1 MKISEIYSAM
11 GLKIKLKYEDS
22 SARFSEGILVRIE
35 PSQDRQIF
43 LVNQYGKGAEEN
55 KSVLCKASSQTADY
69 LLNLFEGEHSDAY
82 KCMFLID
89 GVNSD
94 SIEIQTYTFQT
105 VTEYKSA
112 ITIIATDKLLETTTI
127 EKLKQDFVWDQLGM
141 PALFCLNYKNKKKQN
156 ANIRFIGGKRFL
168 IAQNTARGIL
178 AESIGYLKEKYDVPV
193 DIFVAPEIHFVAQSD
208 QSFVNDALAA
218 DIERISNPASYFA
231 RWEAYDALS
240 KKLLDVESEEFGEIK
255 YSSYTFRTEVNGV
268 TYEFAVDE
276 ELDDAMKG
284 KELGASG
291 IESTTDQLNNR
302 VRKKQHAVGQ
312 IKKITENKIT
322 TFYETNDSVDEIPAT
337 GVLKLYTAG
346 DMYIMARRLA
356 ARERMIKHKAPIK
369 SIVALIEA
377 GASGYELPNAWGNHK
392 AVTEQL
398 RRNFKRANDLNK
410 EQIEALELAVNTP
423 DIALIQGPP
432 GTGKTT
438 VIKAICERFREI
450 FEAEEKQLQKAN
462 PEHAL
467 RSPKILISSF
477 QNEAVDN
484 AISAP
489 LPGDIPAYRKT
500 AKRAMESSKEQ
511 YQRSLENWYKGLCNT
526 ITGMIEDNA
535 APEFVEKKRALDD
548 EFLSYKNAG
557 EPLDKATELI
567 NHYLDY
573 VEISYPERLVAE
585 AKAIIRAAEAASSGD
600 DYDDPIVAKIES
612 QRTTKESFEDDG
624 PRNARKLAAYIRI
637 NDDLA
642 INEDILMA
650 IEKVG
655 EDDCSDDDFVNYVK
669 AVDALKKRF
678 CSNRII
684 IDIQDKD
691 KINECILTL
700 ANVFS
705 KHYLK
710 TLSSMESKKSLIL
723 SEFLVRLEQD
733 YENIVKKYSMTTAAT
748 CQTSLDLRGDID
760 KTFDLVIIDE
770 AARANPLDL
779 FIPMS
784 MGKKLVLVGDHKQ
797 LPHMLEPDV
806 LKMLADD
813 PKFKDIPEIEKSLFE
828 RLFDMFSNGQRRKA
842 IPLTH
847 QFRMHPD
854 ICSFV
859 SDAFYDGLL
868 KTSKTITAEDR
879 RSPKEINDGKALTF
893 VNIPI
898 SRGAETS
905 GVSKSRW
912 AEVELIGKDV
922 RKILDIDP
930 EASIGLIT
938 FYSAQAQ
945 SLKRHLDSFLNEEE
959 KRNIEIGTVDA
970 FQGKEFDY
978 VLLSCVRSNS
988 PKNGAQPIVGFLEKP
1003 NRLCVAFSR
1012 SIRQLAV
1019 YGDADTLIQIPC
1031 FSKLYEICAIEGG
1044 GCYREY

>member
-1 MKISEIYSAM
+1 
-11 GLKIKLKYEDS
+11 
-22 SARFSEGILVRIE
+22 
-35 PSQDRQIF
+35 
-43 LVNQYGKGAEEN
+43 
-55 KSVLCKASSQTADY
+55 
-69 LLNLFEGEHSDAY
+69 
-82 KCMFLID
+82 
-89 GVNSD
+89 
-94 SIEIQTYTFQT
+94 
-105 VTEYKSA
+105 
-112 ITIIATDKLLETTTI
+112 
-127 EKLKQDFVWDQLGM
+127 
-141 PALFCLNYKNKKKQN
+141 
-156 ANIRFIGGKRFL
+156 
-168 IAQNTARGIL
+168 
-178 AESIGYLKEKYDVPV
+178 
-193 DIFVAPEIHFVAQSD
+193 
-208 QSFVNDALAA
+208 
-218 DIERISNPASYFA
+218 
-231 RWEAYDALS
+231 
-240 KKLLDVESEEFGEIK
+240 
-255 YSSYTFRTEVNGV
+255 
-268 TYEFAVDE
+268 
-276 ELDDAMKG
+276 
-284 KELGASG
+284 
-291 IESTTDQLNNR
+291 
-302 VRKKQHAVGQ
+302 
-312 IKKITENKIT
+312 
-322 TFYETNDSVDEIPAT
+322 
-337 GVLKLYTAG
+337 
-346 DMYIMARRLA
+346 
-356 ARERMIKHKAPIK
+356 
-369 SIVALIEA
+369 
-377 GASGYELPNAWGNHK
+377 
-392 AVTEQL
+392 
-398 RRNFKRANDLNK
+398 
-410 EQIEALELAVNTP
+410 
-423 DIALIQGPP
+423 
-432 GTGKTT
+432 
-438 VIKAICERFREI
+438 
-450 FEAEEKQLQKAN
+450 
-462 PEHAL
+462 
-467 RSPKILISSF
+467 
-477 QNEAVDN
+477 
-484 AISAP
+484 
-489 LPGDIPAYRKT
+489 
-500 AKRAMESSKEQ
+500 
-511 YQRSLENWYKGLCNT
+511 
-526 ITGMIEDNA
+526 
-535 APEFVEKKRALDD
+535 
-548 EFLSYKNAG
+548 
-557 EPLDKATELI
+557 
-567 NHYLDY
+567 
-573 VEISYPERLVAE
+573 
-585 AKAIIRAAEAASSGD
+585 
-600 DYDDPIVAKIES
+600 
-612 QRTTKESFEDDG
+612 
-624 PRNARKLAAYIRI
+624 
-637 NDDLA
+637 
-642 INEDILMA
+642 
-650 IEKVG
+650 
-655 EDDCSDDDFVNYVK
+655 
-669 AVDALKKRF
+669 
-678 CSNRII
+678 
-684 IDIQDKD
+684 
-691 KINECILTL
+691 
-700 ANVFS
+700 
-705 KHYLK
+705 
-710 TLSSMESKKSLIL
+710 MESKKSLIL